1 MRLIP
6 DWRRVLLRSAAVWFS
21 AASNVFFVLAGA
33 LYVFADELGDRAYFE
48 LVAVLCVLG
57 FLCVA
62 VVPLARIIKQDGL
75 NAPPDA

>member
-1 MRLIP
+1 MTLIP
-6 DWRRVLLRSAAVWFS
+6 NWRKVLLRSAAVWFS

-48 LVAVLCVLG
+48 MVAVLCVLG

-62 VVPLARIIKQDGL
+62 VVPLARIIKQPGL
-75 NAPPDA
+75 HDAP